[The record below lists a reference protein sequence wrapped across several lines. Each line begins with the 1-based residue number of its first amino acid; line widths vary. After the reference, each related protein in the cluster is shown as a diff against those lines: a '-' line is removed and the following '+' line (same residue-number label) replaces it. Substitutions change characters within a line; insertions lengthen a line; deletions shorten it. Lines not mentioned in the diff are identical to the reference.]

1 MGCHALLQGS
11 SRPRDW
17 TRVSHVSC
25 IGRQGG
31 AYTCNR
37 ILAFKKSEIGPFAA
51 AWMDL
56 AIVELNEVGQ
66 IEREV
71 LYNISYM
78 QNLKKKR
85 YKWTCLQS
93 RNKLTDLVMQKSHTG
108 KFEDT
113 NERSLIHTASSNQS
127 PILIFTPL
135 NLSAL
140 ACWAHSVPNIARDPG
155 KNSPHPQR
163 ESPNN
168 KRKK

>member
-1 MGCHALLQGS
+1 MSIPNSQSVPPSHQHFPTGNNKFVFYVCESFLFCKQVHLYPGDYHAMWSKSDRERQM
-11 SRPRDW
+11 
-17 TRVSHVSC
+17 SC
-25 IGRQGG
+25 DI
-31 AYTCNR
+31 T
-37 ILAFKKSEIGPFAA
+37 
-51 AWMDL
+51 
-56 AIVELNEVGQ
+56 
-66 IEREV
+66 
-71 LYNISYM
+71 YM

-155 KNSPHPQR
+155 KNSPHPQ
-163 ESPNN
+163 
-168 KRKK
+168 